1 MPPPEPAA
9 PLPKAEIPTRKS
21 ELPPPRKTEVLPTYT
36 PPAVPTAGLLPPTG
50 TTPTPVGS
58 QNQATAKLPTPP
70 STPPAGKLSPPPSTP
85 PAGKL
90 SPPPNT
96 PNTPPPNGRQNRI
109 LLIGGGCLLGIIV
122 LALLAFVTIKA
133 IATFLPP
140 AETPRPTA
148 NSTPTAETA
157 RSTNVSIIQTSQ
169 AEQDATAS
177 AEPAP
182 TTEPTLEPSVEP
194 TSAPTLTPRSLLPKA
209 TPIDAPTPTEA
220 IAPTDEPTPTEEI
233 APTPTEAASIIVTSF
248 SDKEAQDFRT
258 AHDKLVKTYKQ
269 LLFESFEEGNRT
281 KARWNHGVNGR
292 QLLNNR
298 YEITIDQPNIY
309 NSDYWKGQPAN
320 LSEEYTV
327 ELEVRFPTLEKLAVA
342 GIAFDVQ
349 PDNTKNWLYLIG
361 NNGNWY
367 IFRNEQRIASGA
379 LPAKFDI
386 NANTPYVLWV
396 WRTPVGLL
404 FFFNGELIAVA
415 PKAAIGDDFP
425 TGKVGVVG
433 VSGKNESDVPVTV
446 YVDNFLVKRK

>member
-1 MPPPEPAA
+1 
-9 PLPKAEIPTRKS
+9 
-21 ELPPPRKTEVLPTYT
+21 V
-36 PPAVPTAGLLPPTG
+36 
-50 TTPTPVGS
+50 
-58 QNQATAKLPTPP
+58 
-70 STPPAGKLSPPPSTP
+70 
-85 PAGKL
+85 
-90 SPPPNT
+90 
-96 PNTPPPNGRQNRI
+96 
-109 LLIGGGCLLGIIV
+109 GIIV
-122 LALLAFVTIKA
+122 LALLAFVTTRA
-133 IATFLPP
+133 IGTLMPP

-148 NSTPTAETA
+148 NRTPTAETA

-177 AEPAP
+177 AEPVP
-182 TTEPTLEPSVEP
+182 TIEASVEP

-209 TPIDAPTPTEA
+209 TPIDAPTPTEE

-233 APTPTEAASIIVTSF
+233 APTDEPTTEAASIIVTSF
-248 SDKEAQDFRT
+248 TEQDAQDFRSS
-258 AHDKLVKTYKQ
+258 HDKLVKTYKQ

-292 QLLNNR
+292 KLLNNR
-298 YEITIDQPNIY
+298 YEITIDQTNIY

-349 PDNTKNWLYLIG
+349 KDDTKNWLYLIG

-367 IFRNEQRIASGA
+367 IFRNEQRIASGT

-386 NANTPYVLWV
+386 NPNTPYVLWV

-433 VSGKNESDVPVTV
+433 VSGANESDVPVSV